1 MPIRIMEAD
10 LNLSD
15 HQEAVLTMVDAYSSD
30 AMGNGKPLDPDVR
43 ARLIPGL
50 RKHPTTLVF
59 LTEAEQK
66 AS

>member
-30 AMGNGKPLDPDVR
+30 AMGNGKPLDPVR
-43 ARLIPGL
+43 IQAMRWETVNRLIPMSG
-50 RKHPTTLVF
+50 RD
-59 LTEAEQK
+59 
-66 AS
+66 